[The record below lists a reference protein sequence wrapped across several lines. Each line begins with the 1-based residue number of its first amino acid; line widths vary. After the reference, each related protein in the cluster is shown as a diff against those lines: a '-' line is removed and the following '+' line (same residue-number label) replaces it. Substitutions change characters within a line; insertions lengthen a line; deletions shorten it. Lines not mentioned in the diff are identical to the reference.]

1 MKMAVVD
8 VQRAVMQSEDGM
20 RAQATLKKVF
30 DSRQQELNKRQT
42 DLQKQ
47 KEEIDKQKTVLSQ
60 AALQKKVDD
69 WQKEMV
75 ELQQTFVE
83 YNKELEK
90 KQKEL
95 TDPIFERV
103 LGAIKRIAGTDGYD
117 LIVDRATV
125 AFARGDLDLTDRG
138 IRISNGSTA
147 SAHAGVA
154 RRSLPGPGAPPGAR
168 PAQRP
173 NRDLGRSRP
182 ARSAVRSRSSRH
194 DTEAAFSG
202 TRPTLRADRPDR
214 RGKGRETSRLFSHAR
229 FVKAA
234 AEAARRGATLLVD
247 ASLEGAVDAVIGQ
260 PRAATAGL
268 WVHDHAAWAWP
279 TCSTEASFSTLRPWW
294 ARDARSH
301 RAPSSGLASFSAR
314 AWRSARAPSSGSP
327 ASAGRSG
334 AGGPCGRCRSSEA
347 S

>member
-1 MKMAVVD
+1 MRTLARPLLAAALAALVSLFGTTASAQMKMAVVD

-125 AFARGDLDLTDRG
+125 AFARGDLDLTDRV
-138 IRISNGSTA
+138 IQISNGSGA
-147 SAHAGVA
+147 SPSPAPGAAV
-154 RRSLPGPGAPPGAR
+154 PGPAPR
-168 PAQRP
+168 PAP
-173 NRDLGRSRP
+173 
-182 ARSAVRSRSSRH
+182 
-194 DTEAAFSG
+194 
-202 TRPTLRADRPDR
+202 
-214 RGKGRETSRLFSHAR
+214 
-229 FVKAA
+229 
-234 AEAARRGATLLVD
+234 
-247 ASLEGAVDAVIGQ
+247 
-260 PRAATAGL
+260 
-268 WVHDHAAWAWP
+268 
-279 TCSTEASFSTLRPWW
+279 
-294 ARDARSH
+294 
-301 RAPSSGLASFSAR
+301 APS
-314 AWRSARAPSSGSP
+314 PTP
-327 ASAGRSG
+327 K
-334 AGGPCGRCRSSEA
+334 P
-347 S
+347 

>member
-1 MKMAVVD
+1 MRTLARPLLATVLAAAVTLFGASASAQMKMAVVD
-8 VQRAVMQSEDGM
+8 VQRAVMQSEDGL

-103 LGAIKRIAGTDGYD
+103 LGAIKRVAGTDGYD

-125 AFARGDLDLTDRG
+125 AFARGDLDLTDRV
-138 IRISNGSTA
+138 IQISNG
-147 SAHAGVA
+147 GVA
-154 RRSLPGPGAPPGAR
+154 GSASPPSGGAVPAPPR
-168 PAQRP
+168 PA
-173 NRDLGRSRP
+173 
-182 ARSAVRSRSSRH
+182 
-194 DTEAAFSG
+194 
-202 TRPTLRADRPDR
+202 
-214 RGKGRETSRLFSHAR
+214 
-229 FVKAA
+229 
-234 AEAARRGATLLVD
+234 
-247 ASLEGAVDAVIGQ
+247 
-260 PRAATAGL
+260 
-268 WVHDHAAWAWP
+268 
-279 TCSTEASFSTLRPWW
+279 
-294 ARDARSH
+294 
-301 RAPSSGLASFSAR
+301 
-314 AWRSARAPSSGSP
+314 P
-327 ASAGRSG
+327 AS
-334 AGGPCGRCRSSEA
+334 PTTKP
-347 S
+347 

>member
-1 MKMAVVD
+1 MRTLARPLLAAALAAFVSLFGTPASAQMKMAVVD
-8 VQRAVMQSEDGM
+8 VQRAVMQSEDGL

-60 AALQKKVDD
+60 AALQKKIDD

-125 AFARGDLDLTDRG
+125 AFARGDLDLTDRV
-138 IRISNGSTA
+138 IQISNGSSG
-147 SAHAGVA
+147 SAT
-154 RRSLPGPGAPPGAR
+154 PAPPGAGAT
-168 PAQRP
+168 PP
-173 NRDLGRSRP
+173 
-182 ARSAVRSRSSRH
+182 
-194 DTEAAFSG
+194 
-202 TRPTLRADRPDR
+202 RPTP
-214 RGKGRETSRLFSHAR
+214 
-229 FVKAA
+229 
-234 AEAARRGATLLVD
+234 
-247 ASLEGAVDAVIGQ
+247 
-260 PRAATAGL
+260 
-268 WVHDHAAWAWP
+268 
-279 TCSTEASFSTLRPWW
+279 
-294 ARDARSH
+294 
-301 RAPSSGLASFSAR
+301 APS
-314 AWRSARAPSSGSP
+314 PP
-327 ASAGRSG
+327 TTK
-334 AGGPCGRCRSSEA
+334 P
-347 S
+347 